1 MLTSLVMNNAKH
13 MYAPI
18 FSAVF
23 DHQRESQLDNIICV
37 ISVLYVRILA
47 HAKCLSLNWIG
58 YRTED
63 DPILICVWWWIQG
76 GAK

>member
-18 FSAVF
+18 FSVVF

-47 HAKCLSLNWIG
+47 HAK
-58 YRTED
+58 
-63 DPILICVWWWIQG
+63 
-76 GAK
+76 A